1 MVFSDSLLSSICV
14 SDLANEFNRTNYVI
28 IQLFSVRYGNQDNLF
43 SHLSLIYDLFI
54 KWMVLGQVVSKN
66 KLNEG
71 EFLHSLAPFP

>member
-1 MVFSDSLLSSICV
+1 MVFSDSFLSSICV
-14 SDLANEFNRTNYVI
+14 SDLADEFNRTNYVI
-28 IQLFSVRYGNQDNLF
+28 IQLFLVRYGNQDNLF
-43 SHLSLIYDLFI
+43 SLIYDFFI